1 MTNSVEVLGWE
12 LKFCNC
18 LVCALVNHLPSL
30 DLCTLV
36 RPLPSFHGQWGSN
49 HQHNAKQLL
58 STFQSGRDPR
68 AVLHIAFTFSFFE
81 ILECFFLTAATL
93 KQLLRMLKLQL
104 SSFAAIFQ
112 GLEGKEFGIIK
123 AANAPSSLYLYCAGL
138 NMLFFEAQQMR
149 FCSLL
154 GDYPTSPR
162 DSQFPIWEV
171 LDQNEN
177 K

>member
-1 MTNSVEVLGWE
+1 M
-12 LKFCNC
+12 
-18 LVCALVNHLPSL
+18 
-30 DLCTLV
+30 
-36 RPLPSFHGQWGSN
+36 
-49 HQHNAKQLL
+49 
-58 STFQSGRDPR
+58 
-68 AVLHIAFTFSFFE
+68 
-81 ILECFFLTAATL
+81 AATL

-123 AANAPSSLYLYCAGL
+123 ATNSPSSLYLYCAGL
-138 NMLFFEAQQMR
+138 NTLFFEAQQMR
-149 FCSLL
+149 FCRLL
-154 GDYPTSPR
+154 GDYPISPR